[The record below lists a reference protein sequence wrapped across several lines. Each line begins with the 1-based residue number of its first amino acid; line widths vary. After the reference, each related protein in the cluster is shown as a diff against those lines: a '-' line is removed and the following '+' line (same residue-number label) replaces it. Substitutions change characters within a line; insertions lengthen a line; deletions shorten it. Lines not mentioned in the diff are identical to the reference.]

1 MEALRRAQGLCGAFA
16 FGQGAG
22 WHSAVK
28 GTPLGCQQ
36 PEPLVLLMVALGA
49 LNSLSSDLNYV
60 IVPNLLV
67 SSCA

>member
-1 MEALRRAQGLCGAFA
+1 MEGLCGAFA
-16 FGQGAG
+16 FGHGQGAG
-22 WHSAVK
+22 WHSAAK

-36 PEPLVLLMVALGA
+36 PKPLVLLMVALGA